1 MNKYLKYTSL
11 AFQMGFT
18 IAILTFIGIKMD
30 HYFVNPQPWF
40 TIVFS
45 LIAVVGVTI
54 KLIIDLKNEQNNK
67 KDNF

>member
-1 MNKYLKYTSL
+1 
-11 AFQMGFT
+11 
-18 IAILTFIGIKMD
+18 MD
-30 HYFVNPQPWF
+30 HYYVNPQPWF

-67 KDNF
+67 KDSF